1 MNRADFEGSPSG
13 RLVPTERGQWAF
25 VPHRL
30 PPPEVD
36 FGVLSDELAIAAE
49 ALGELNGISRTL
61 RNPYLLVRPLQAREA
76 LTSSSMEGTY
86 TTLDD
91 LLLVEAGAGE
101 QDRAPDTREV
111 ANYRL
116 ALAHAIASLAEL
128 PLSLRTL
135 KDAHRRLLAGVS
147 RSRGATVRPGE
158 LKQHQN
164 FIGSY
169 AIETARFIP
178 PPRAE
183 TETCLAEL
191 EMFIHRET
199 RGSLHLLIDA
209 ALVHYQF
216 ETIHPFADGNGRV
229 GRMLVP
235 LHLHAM
241 GALRAPMLYVSPVL
255 EPRKDE
261 YIDRMYEVSRRGDW
275 LGWVRF
281 FLEVLTLAARGAVD
295 TSDSLLGLEAGY
307 RQKVQAA
314 GRSANLLNV
323 VDRLFDTPVISIPQ
337 VAEHLGVTYRAAQMN
352 VATLVDAG
360 VLEELPH
367 TSNPK
372 FYAARGILNVISGID
387 RSHARPSA

>member
-1 MNRADFEGSPSG
+1 MNRTDFEDSPSG

-25 VPHRL
+25 VPNPL
-30 PPPEVD
+30 PPSGID
-36 FGVLSDELAIAAE
+36 FGTISSDLAMAAE

-61 RNPYLLVRPLQAREA
+61 RNPYLLIRPLQAREA

-101 QDRAPDTREV
+101 HNRAPDTREV
-111 ANYRL
+111 LNYRF
-116 ALAHAIASLAEL
+116 ALSEAIASLATV

-135 KDAHRRLLAGVS
+135 KNAHRRLLAGVS
-147 RSRGATVRPGE
+147 RQRGASVRPGE

-169 AIETARFIP
+169 AIETARFVP

-183 TETCLAEL
+183 TETCLGEL
-191 EMFIHRET
+191 EAFIHRGD
-199 RGSLHLLIDA
+199 RGGLHLLLDA
-209 ALVHYQF
+209 ALIHYQF

-235 LHLHAM
+235 LHLSAM
-241 GALRAPMLYVSPVL
+241 GAIREPMLYISPVL

-275 LGWVRF
+275 IGWVRF
-281 FLEVLTLAARGAVD
+281 FMEMLTLSAREAVA
-295 TSDSLLGLEAGY
+295 TSDKLLALEAGY
-307 RQKVQAA
+307 RQRLQAA
-314 GRSANLLNV
+314 GRSANLLNI
-323 VDRLFDTPVISIPQ
+323 VDQLFDTPVMSIPQ
-337 VAEHLGVTYRAAQMN
+337 IAENLGVTYRAAQMN
-352 VATLVDAG
+352 VATLTG
-360 VLEELPH
+360 VGILEELQH

-372 FYAARGILNVISGID
+372 FYAARGILNIISGID
-387 RSHARPSA
+387 SPHA

>member
-13 RLVPTERGQWAF
+13 GLVPTERGQWAF
-25 VPHRL
+25 VPNPL
-30 PPPEVD
+30 PPAGVD
-36 FGVLSDELAIAAE
+36 FGILSSELATAAE

-111 ANYRL
+111 LNYRL
-116 ALAHAIASLAEL
+116 ALSEAIASLSEI

-135 KDAHRRLLAGVS
+135 KNAHRRLLAGVS
-147 RSRGATVRPGE
+147 RQRGATVRPGE

-183 TETCLAEL
+183 TELCLGEL
-191 EMFIHRET
+191 ETFIHRED
-199 RGSLHLLIDA
+199 RGGLHLLIDA
-209 ALVHYQF
+209 ALIHYQF

-235 LHLHAM
+235 LHLYAK
-241 GALRAPMLYVSPVL
+241 GAIREPMLYISPVL

-261 YIDRMYEVSRRGDW
+261 YIDRMYGVSRTGDW
-275 LGWVRF
+275 VGWVAF
-281 FLEVLTLAARGAVD
+281 FLEMVTLSAQAAVS
-295 TSDSLLGLEAGY
+295 TSDQLLSLEAIY
-307 RQKVQAA
+307 RQRVQAA

-323 VDRLFDTPVISIPQ
+323 VDQLFDTPVMSIPQ
-337 VAEHLGVTYRAAQMN
+337 IKEHLGVTYRAAQMN
-352 VATLVDAG
+352 VVTLLEAG
-360 VLEELPH
+360 ILEELQY

-372 FYAARGILNVISGID
+372 FYAARGILNIISGID